1 MSKMRKYMRE
11 GGNFSSNDK
20 LPVKT
25 KKLPKRNKKKTQ
37 RKKEKD
43 VNDRNGLNKRQ

>member
-25 KKLPKRNKKKTQ
+25 KKLPKRNKKKKKHKE
-37 RKKEKD
+37 RKKKM
-43 VNDRNGLNKRQ
+43 

>member
-25 KKLPKRNKKKTQ
+25 KKLPKRNKKKNT
-37 RKKEKD
+37 KKE
-43 VNDRNGLNKRQ
+43 RKRCK

>member
-1 MSKMRKYMRE
+1 MRE

>member
-1 MSKMRKYMRE
+1 MRE

-25 KKLPKRNKKKTQ
+25 KKLPKRNKKKKHKE
-37 RKKEKD
+37 RKKKM
-43 VNDRNGLNKRQ
+43 